1 MENIQCGLLADI
13 GKFLKSISDR
23 IFKAFDK
30 LNDLGILTEDVE
42 KTSDGGFAGK
52 IVSSNDRSKVIEWK
66 ILPESEPGR
75 YSIYFKAPGKVEG
88 AISEEFNRVLEKE
101 IYNCFVIAIKAL
113 YNESPED
120 WVEASIKVGLKR
132 IVGTDEDSVE
142 LCGVFADTTVQNI
155 NDALNGILV
164 EDFAVTIPEEE
175 TWYAITDCGDEYDVT
190 QCEAVAPDPAQS
202 LLECLSEAFQCLSTF
217 QAVHWNAV
225 GKDFFTLHEK
235 LDEYIE
241 TIQSNIDELAEMY
254 KQMHKVIPSPAT
266 FYKSGKIIE
275 TNSETGF
282 DITSG
287 FGVVRDVIVVY
298 CMTLACYYCNLPS
311 DMQSKFDEFLSYWNK
326 ESQYKLDSLL
336 GA

>member
-1 MENIQCGLLADI
+1 MENINGSLISDI
-13 GKFLKSISDR
+13 TNFLKTISD
-23 IFKAFDK
+23 IVFKAFDK
-30 LNDLGILTEDVE
+30 LNDLGVLTEDMKE
-42 KTSDGGFAGK
+42 SSDGTLTWRFVSKDKKHKIECVATPIESTDNLKHYDIVYKSEDGK
-52 IVSSNDRSKVIEWK
+52 KYTAKDVS
-66 ILPESEPGR
+66 
-75 YSIYFKAPGKVEG
+75 
-88 AISEEFNRVLEKE
+88 EKE
-101 IYNCFVIAIKAL
+101 LYDAFEEAIEAL
-113 YNESPED
+113 YDTEIEQ

-132 IVGTDEDSVE
+132 IVGTDEDLVE

-175 TWYAITDCGDEYDVT
+175 TWYAITDCGDEYDVN

-202 LLECLSEAFQCLSTF
+202 LLECLSQAFQCLSTF
-217 QAVHWNAV
+217 QVVHWNAV

-241 TIQSNIDELAEMY
+241 TIQFNIDELAEMY

-298 CMTLACYYCNLPS
+298 CMTLECYYCNLPS